1 MQVIRTEAF
10 ADRAPEL
17 VLRDYRDAEIRH
29 GRLAMMAA
37 VAWPVQEIVAP
48 VLGRFFNEVEGIPG
62 LSDVLSETGGRSPSV
77 LNGGLENG
85 VVPFFLFGAAA
96 LVGAI
101 DLRSLDLR
109 DAKQDD
115 FVPGDYGFDPLKLTS
130 GMSSAEQFNMAE
142 KEVNNGRLAMLAV
155 TAYVVEEAITGKP
168 ITELTPWLF
177 QPAYAFPAV
186 RQFLDGYFE
195 VASAAQRISGDEV
208 ARFFDQVSN

>member
-1 MQVIRTEAF
+1 M
-10 ADRAPEL
+10 
-17 VLRDYRDAEIRH
+17 
-29 GRLAMMAA
+29 G
-37 VAWPVQEIVAP
+37 
-48 VLGRFFNEVEGIPG
+48 
-62 LSDVLSETGGRSPSV
+62 
-77 LNGGLENG
+77 
-85 VVPFFLFGAAA
+85 
-96 LVGAI
+96 
-101 DLRSLDLR
+101 
-109 DAKQDD
+109 
-115 FVPGDYGFDPLKLTS
+115 KLTS

-208 ARFFDQVSN
+208 ARFFDQGKSQARLGRPRRRLRRTTKNPTWEHFFTPTNKQISRKVSEERSEPGRRSTPGWSSSEGSFLFLCT